1 MFETTEANLS
11 EHLTH
16 DLGIKSN
23 DLVFMF
29 SGVFG
34 LGKLKDGL
42 NTIEMA
48 IEKALPKGTLI
59 VPTFSYSW
67 SAGESFD
74 KNTRCPEMGSFS
86 NYILDLPHYFR
97 TNNPNFSVSI
107 RRNEHNKELVNHLLN
122 ISDDCFGVNS
132 IFDKVVKYS
141 EKNRAWILLLGGAF
155 NDVKYR
161 STFIHYAQQKIG
173 VPHRYVKTFYAPDK
187 KDLSTKQ
194 LVRYFSMDE
203 YFENTGSKNNLNFN
217 FPVEEDYSSYGED
230 IDDAGLLVQKDFG
243 YYPSRMVSVKESV
256 NFYINKIKDNPYYCI
271 DEESLTL

>member
-1 MFETTEANLS
+1 MFETTELNLS
-11 EHLTH
+11 EHLTD
-16 DLGIKSN
+16 DLGIKPD

-34 LGKLKDGL
+34 LGNLKDGL
-42 NTIEMA
+42 NTIELA
-48 IEKALPKGTLI
+48 IEKALPRGTLI

-67 SAGESFD
+67 SSGESFN
-74 KNTRCPEMGSFS
+74 KNTKCPEMGSFS
-86 NYILDLPHYFR
+86 NYILDLPNYFR

-107 RRNEHNKELVNHLLN
+107 RANEYNKELVDDFLN
-122 ISDDCFGVNS
+122 ISDDCFGINS

-173 VPHRYVKTFYAPDK
+173 VPHRYVKSFYAPDNK
-187 KDLSTKQ
+187 KLITKQ
-194 LVRYFSMDE
+194 LVRYLSEDE
-203 YFENTGSKNNLNFN
+203 YFENTGNRDNLDFN

-230 IDDAGLLVQKDFG
+230 IDEAGLLVQKDFG

-256 NFYINKIKDNPYYCI
+256 NFYINKIKNNPYYCI
-271 DEESLTL
+271 DRESLTL